1 MHQRNRGA
9 MSQVLPYS
17 DGQLE
22 PALLLPAQFDQT
34 VQVGGRNDP
43 GRPGVA
49 EAADASRLAWAAT
62 SLGVDSEPIQSA
74 LLGYLLAVRAHEW
87 NGSNAANGDD
97 PATTHAIANLE
108 NAVRTQAARPSL
120 GTPVSTELL
129 ASLDAL
135 TSDRRARLAAASR
148 QLPALYVAVLLLAGA
163 ALIVNATA
171 LTLRSGRRAALL
183 VGGLA
188 AVIGLSLALLF
199 ALGTPWRGP
208 ITVSGQP
215 IDAVVRDLNIGYSHP
230 LSCGIKACGPSRR
243 SRGSGTPNRARAT
256 PAAERPQAPPSR
268 ARRRTARS
276 RAGSAGSAASGP
288 SAG

>member
-1 MHQRNRGA
+1 M
-9 MSQVLPYS
+9 
-17 DGQLE
+17 
-22 PALLLPAQFDQT
+22 PALGAIFALLMGLTLAGEAGLLASAQGI
-34 VQVGGRNDP
+34 VSS
-43 GRPGVA
+43 

-62 SLGVDSEPIQSA
+62 SPGVDSQPIQSA
-74 LLGYLLAVRAHEW
+74 LLGYLVAARAHEW

-97 PATTHAIANLE
+97 PATAHAIASLE
-108 NAVRTQAARPSL
+108 NAVRTQAARPTI

-135 TSDRRARLAAASR
+135 TSDRRARLAAASH
-148 QLPALYVAVLLLAGA
+148 QLPALYVAVLLLAGV
-163 ALIVNATA
+163 ALIVNSTA

-215 IDAVVRDLNIGYSHP
+215 IDAVVRDLNIGYFHP
-230 LSCGIKACGPSRR
+230 LPDRCEDEA
-243 SRGSGTPNRARAT
+243 AR
-256 PAAERPQAPPSR
+256 ERPGTHDRTGGP
-268 ARRRTARS
+268 ARP
-276 RAGSAGSAASGP
+276 GQP
-288 SAG
+288 